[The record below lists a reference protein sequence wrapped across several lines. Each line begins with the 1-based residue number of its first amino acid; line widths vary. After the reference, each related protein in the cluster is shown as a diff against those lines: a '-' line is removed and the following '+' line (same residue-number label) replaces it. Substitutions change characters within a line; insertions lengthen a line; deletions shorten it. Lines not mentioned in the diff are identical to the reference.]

1 MPSLS
6 TRVPKLLL
14 ELELNYFSSQVR
26 LLSVECWGKLPE
38 REGIE
43 MSSRVILLNGPPG
56 VGKTTVGNA
65 LASLVDNGAC
75 IYGDH
80 LKSFIV
86 SRVEGKVAG
95 GLGYKNGAA
104 VATNFIVAGYEL
116 VVFEYVFE
124 KPTHVAR
131 FLEFFRLKVPVHL
144 FTLWA
149 PLKVIIE
156 REQARQNRTKLGNR
170 VVECY
175 QTIERNLDQ
184 LGYRIDNTDAQPI
197 EISKLIYY
205 LSKENVGVQLLM
217 GESSDEKNAVF

>member
-1 MPSLS
+1 MGRKF
-6 TRVPKLLL
+6 TRN
-14 ELELNYFSSQVR
+14 NY
-26 LLSVECWGKLPE
+26 ET
-38 REGIE
+38 
-43 MSSRVILLNGPPG
+43 LLNGPPG
-56 VGKTTVGNA
+56 VGKTTVGTA

-75 IYGDH
+75 IHGDH

-86 SRVEGKVAG
+86 SRVEGKVEG

-104 VATNFIVAGYEL
+104 VATNFIEAGYKL

-131 FLEFFRLKVPVHL
+131 FLEFLRPKVPVHL

-149 PLKVIIE
+149 PLRVIIE

-175 QTIERNLDQ
+175 KTIEQNLDQ
-184 LGYRIDNTDAQPI
+184 LGHRIDNTGTQPI
-197 EISKLIYY
+197 DIAKLIYY
-205 LSKENVGVQLLM
+205 LSKENIGVQLLM
-217 GESSDEKNAVF
+217 DESNDEKTAVF

>member
-1 MPSLS
+1 M
-6 TRVPKLLL
+6 RVPNLLL
-14 ELELNYFSSQVR
+14 ELELNYFSSKVR

-43 MSSRVILLNGPPG
+43 MSSRVILLNGPAG
-56 VGKTTVGNA
+56 VGKTTVGTA
-65 LASLVDNGAC
+65 LASLVNNGAC
-75 IYGDH
+75 IHGDH

-86 SRVEGKVAG
+86 SQVEGKVEG

-104 VATNFIVAGYEL
+104 VATNFITAGYEL

-131 FLEFFRLKVPVHL
+131 FLEFFQPKVPVHL

-156 REQARQNRTKLGNR
+156 REQARQNRSPLNKR

-175 QTIERNLDQ
+175 KTIERNLDQ
-184 LGYRIDNTDAQPI
+184 LGHRIDNTGAQPI
-197 EISKLIYY
+197 DIAGLIYY

>member
-1 MPSLS
+1 M
-6 TRVPKLLL
+6 
-14 ELELNYFSSQVR
+14 
-26 LLSVECWGKLPE
+26 LSVECWGKLPE
-38 REGIE
+38 YEGIE

-56 VGKTTVGNA
+56 VGKTTVGTA
-65 LASLVDNGAC
+65 IASLVNNGAC
-75 IYGDH
+75 IHGDD

-86 SRVEGKVAG
+86 SRVEGKVEG

-104 VATNFIVAGYEL
+104 VATNFIAAGYEL

-131 FLEFFRLKVPVHL
+131 FLEFFRPKVPVHL

-149 PLKVIIE
+149 PLKVITE
-156 REQARQNRTKLGNR
+156 REQARQNRTKRSQR

-175 QTIERNLDQ
+175 QTISRNLDQ
-184 LGYRIDNTDAQPI
+184 LGHRINNTGAQPI
-197 EISKLIYY
+197 DIAELIYY
-205 LSKENVGVQLLM
+205 LSKKNVGVQLLM

>member
-1 MPSLS
+1 
-6 TRVPKLLL
+6 
-14 ELELNYFSSQVR
+14 
-26 LLSVECWGKLPE
+26 
-38 REGIE
+38 

-65 LASLVDNGAC
+65 LASLVNNGAC
-75 IYGDH
+75 IHGDD

-86 SRVEGKVAG
+86 SQVEGKVEG

-104 VATNFIVAGYEL
+104 VATNFIAAGYEL

-131 FLEFFRLKVPVHL
+131 FLEFFQAKVPVHL

-149 PLKVIIE
+149 PLKVITE
-156 REQARQNRTKLGNR
+156 REQARLDHTKLGNR

-175 QTIERNLDQ
+175 QTISRNLDQ
-184 LGYRIDNTDAQPI
+184 LGHRIDNTSAQPI
-197 EISKLIYY
+197 GIAELIYY

-217 GESSDEKNAVF
+217 GESSEEKIAVF

>member
-1 MPSLS
+1 MPSLF
-6 TRVPKLLL
+6 RCVPNLLL
-14 ELELNYFSSQVR
+14 ELELNCFSTLVK
-26 LLSVECWGKLPE
+26 LLSVKCWSKLPE

-43 MSSRVILLNGPPG
+43 MSSRVIVLNGPPG

-65 LASLVDNGAC
+65 LASLVNNGAC
-75 IYGDH
+75 IHGDD
-80 LKSFIV
+80 LKSFII
-86 SRVEGKVAG
+86 SRIEGKVEG

-104 VATNFIVAGYEL
+104 VATNFIAAGYEL

-131 FLEFFRLKVPVHL
+131 FLEFFQPKVPVHL

-156 REQARQNRTKLGNR
+156 REQARQNRSLLNNR

-175 QTIERNLDQ
+175 QAIERNLDQ
-184 LGYRIDNTDAQPI
+184 LGHCIDNIGVQPI
-197 EISKLIYY
+197 DIAELIYG
-205 LSKENVGVQLLM
+205 LSKENVGVQLLV
-217 GESSDEKNAVF
+217 GESNDAEEAIF

>member
-1 MPSLS
+1 M
-6 TRVPKLLL
+6 
-14 ELELNYFSSQVR
+14 
-26 LLSVECWGKLPE
+26 LSVECWGKLPE
-38 REGIE
+38 YEGIE

-56 VGKTTVGNA
+56 VGKTTVGTA
-65 LASLVDNGAC
+65 LASLVNNGAC
-75 IYGDH
+75 IHGDD

-86 SRVEGKVAG
+86 SRVEGKVEG

-104 VATNFIVAGYEL
+104 VATNFIAAGYEL

-131 FLEFFRLKVPVHL
+131 FLEFFRPKVPVHL

-149 PLKVIIE
+149 PLKVITE
-156 REQARQNRTKLGNR
+156 REQARQNCTKLGNR

-175 QTIERNLDQ
+175 RTISRNLDQ
-184 LGYRIDNTDAQPI
+184 LGHRINNTGAQPI
-197 EISKLIYY
+197 DIAELIYY
-205 LSKENVGVQLLM
+205 LSKKNVGVQLLM